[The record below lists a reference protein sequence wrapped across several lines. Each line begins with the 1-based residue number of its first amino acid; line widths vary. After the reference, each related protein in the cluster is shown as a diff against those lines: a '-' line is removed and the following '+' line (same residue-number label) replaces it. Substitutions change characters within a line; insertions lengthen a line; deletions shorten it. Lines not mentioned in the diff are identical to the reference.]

1 MNADH
6 ANGELLTSEG
16 EVDWYDKA
24 RDLQTVGL
32 LGPQKTPFDV
42 SHICNWA
49 VALELLLENSNEA
62 MREKRPQEKVEPDVP
77 RMAECLEQAGNCSK
91 ALAAKLET
99 LFGGNWRET
108 ANLDEEARA
117 ERQAKINS
125 DMQEMLLHLIKTGY
139 RHLYRFWR
147 ILKCFC
153 PELELERLTSSTSQF
168 TYTDDMILN
177 SLGLLMFTEEDALA
191 N

>member
-6 ANGELLTSEG
+6 ANGELTSEG
-16 EVDWYDKA
+16 EGDWYDKA
-24 RDLQTVGL
+24 LDLQAVGL
-32 LGPQKTPFDV
+32 LGPRKTPFDV

-62 MREKRPQEKVEPDVP
+62 MREKRPQEGVDPDLP
-77 RMAECLEQAGNCSK
+77 TMAECLEEAGNCSK
-91 ALAAKLET
+91 ALATKLET

-147 ILKCFC
+147 ILECSC
-153 PELELERLTSSTSQF
+153 PELQRERLTFSSSQF
-168 TYTDDMILN
+168 TYTADMILG
-177 SLGLLMFTEEDALA
+177 SLGLLMFTEEDAA
-191 N
+191 MN